1 MLFAKGV
8 VTYFHAPNTVPNAEV
23 VKKALGFFQRAVVV
37 LEKTHGREA
46 IWTLAAT
53 YRMAVCL
60 FDLGEYEE
68 AMSVQ
73 TLPPPLF
80 QLTSITCHPSLNSD
94 LVLPTLSSIPRKQ
107 NHN

>member
-1 MLFAKGV
+1 MFENRTGIVLFAKGV
-8 VTYFHAPNTVPNAEV
+8 VTYFRAPNTIPNAEV
-23 VKKALGFFQRAVVV
+23 VKDALKFFRRAVSV

-73 TLPPPLF
+73 PPPLF
-80 QLTSITCHPSLNSD
+80 
-94 LVLPTLSSIPRKQ
+94 PTHHYHISPFPEL
-107 NHN
+107 